1 MLMSLFLCLVLLGY
15 LNGLFGGGGV
25 FIAPNP
31 KRSIERTAKNLHCV
45 GIPDQSGAPLD
56 LQRSPQSIG
65 SALTWPWHVAPTSPV
80 LH

>member
-15 LNGLFGGGGV
+15 LNGLFGGGV

-31 KRSIERTAKNLHCV
+31 KRYIERTAKNLHCV

-65 SALTWPWHVAPTSPV
+65 SALTWPRHVAPTSPV

>member
-1 MLMSLFLCLVLLGY
+1 MGY
-15 LNGLFGGGGV
+15 LGGGV